1 MEKSKAEKSK
11 AEKSKAEKPGAEERD
26 AGKPEAIPVSLIL
39 SGGLAL
45 GAYQAGVLEAF
56 DESGLLETVAVAGSS
71 IGSLNGAL
79 FAGNSPDRRAAQLRA
94 FWSRI
99 TSNLLPGKWLHPNGL
114 ADQGLFRHARNWI
127 NTLGAHVAG
136 VPNLFRLRT
145 FLDAGPSEVPSF
157 YDSSRTRVTLA
168 EMIDFD
174 VLNDGPVRYCAV
186 ATDVETSAAVLF
198 DTTQG
203 TRITIDHL
211 LASSSLLPSFPPVR
225 IGARLLADGGLCANA
240 PLEPFLASDRVGE
253 LPSLCILIDL
263 FSTDAKPPRT
273 LEASM
278 ERGTDI
284 KFAAQTRLRL
294 EAIQRERQLEAA
306 LKPGETGGRGTDLVH
321 LCYRPLP
328 HDAGSEKQ
336 YDFSSET
343 IADRWQYG
351 HADGRLALER
361 IRALAK
367 ETGRGPG
374 LRVHRVGAWTAP

>member
-1 MEKSKAEKSK
+1 MEKPKAEKS
-11 AEKSKAEKPGAEERD
+11 
-26 AGKPEAIPVSLIL
+26 EAIPVSLIL

-45 GAYQAGVLEAF
+45 GAYQAGVLEAL
-56 DESGLLETVAVAGSS
+56 DESGLVDTVAVAGSS
-71 IGSLNGAL
+71 IGALNGAL
-79 FAGNSPDRRAAQLRA
+79 FVGTPPDRRNAQLRA

-99 TSNLLPGKWLHPNGL
+99 TSNVLPGKWLHPNGL
-114 ADQGLFRHARNWI
+114 AGQRPFRHARNWV

-136 VPNLFRLRT
+136 VPNLFRMRT

-168 EMIDFD
+168 EMVDFD
-174 VLNDGPVRYCAV
+174 LLNDGPVRYCAV
-186 ATDVETSAAVLF
+186 ATDVETSAAVPF
-198 DTTQG
+198 DTLDG

-211 LASSSLLPSFPPVR
+211 LASSSLLPSFSPVR

-253 LPSLCILIDL
+253 LPSVCILIDL

-273 LEASM
+273 LEAAM

-294 EAIQRERQLEAA
+294 EAIQRERRLEAA
-306 LKPGETGGRGTDLVH
+306 LKPNEAGDRGTDLVH

-343 IADRWQYG
+343 LADRWQYG
-351 HADGRLALER
+351 RADGLLALER
-361 IRALAK
+361 ISALAK
-367 ETGRGPG
+367 EPGRGPG

>member
-1 MEKSKAEKSK
+1 MEKSKAEKS
-11 AEKSKAEKPGAEERD
+11 GAEERD
-26 AGKPEAIPVSLIL
+26 AGKPAAIPVSLIL

-45 GAYQAGVLEAF
+45 GAYEAGVLEAF

-71 IGSLNGAL
+71 IGALNGAL
-79 FAGNSPDRRAAQLRA
+79 FVGNPPDRRSAQLRA

-99 TSNLLPGKWLHPNGL
+99 TSNVLPGKWLQPNGV
-114 ADQGLFRHARNWI
+114 ADQRLFRHARNWI

-168 EMIDFD
+168 EMVDLD
-174 VLNDGPVRYCAV
+174 LLNDGPVRYCAV
-186 ATDVETSAAVLF
+186 ATDVETSAAVRF
-198 DTTQG
+198 DTLEG

-225 IGARLLADGGLCANA
+225 IGTRLLADGGLSANS
-240 PLEPFLASDRVGE
+240 PLEPFLASDRLGE

-263 FSTDAKPPRT
+263 FSTEAKPPRT
-273 LEASM
+273 LEAAM

-294 EAIQRERQLEAA
+294 EAIERERRLEAA
-306 LKPGETGGRGTDLVH
+306 LKPGEAGDRGTDLVH

-351 HADGRLALER
+351 RADALLALDR

-367 ETGRGPG
+367 ETVQGPG
-374 LRVHRVGAWTAP
+374 LRVHRVGAWTAL

>member
-1 MEKSKAEKSK
+1 MEKSKAEKPD
-11 AEKSKAEKPGAEERD
+11 AEKPA
-26 AGKPEAIPVSLIL
+26 PIPVSLIL

-56 DESGLLETVAVAGSS
+56 DESGLVETVAVAGSS
-71 IGSLNGAL
+71 IGALNGAL
-79 FAGNSPDRRAAQLRA
+79 FVGNPADRRTAQLRA
-94 FWSRI
+94 FWARI
-99 TSNLLPGKWLHPNGL
+99 TSNVLPGKWLQPGGL
-114 ADQGLFRHARNWI
+114 ADPRLFRHARNWI

-168 EMIDFD
+168 EMVDFD
-174 VLNDGPVRYCAV
+174 RLNDGPVRYCAV
-186 ATDVETSAAVLF
+186 ATDVETSAAVPF
-198 DTTQG
+198 DTAHG
-203 TRITIDHL
+203 ARITIDHL

-225 IGARLLADGGLCANA
+225 IGTRLLADGGLCANA
-240 PLEPFLASDRVGE
+240 PLEPFLASDRVGK

-263 FSTDAKPPRT
+263 FSPEAKPPRT
-273 LEASM
+273 LEAAM

-294 EAIQRERQLEAA
+294 EAIERERRLEAA
-306 LKPGETGGRGTDLVH
+306 FEPTEADERGTDLIH

-343 IADRWQYG
+343 LADRWQYG
-351 HADGRLALER
+351 RADGRLALER
-361 IRALAK
+361 IRALAQ
-367 ETGRGPG
+367 ETGQGAG
-374 LRVHRVGAWTAP
+374 LRVHRIGAWTTP